1 MAQFCTQCGS
11 EIKPGSKFC
20 MVCGKKIE
28 DDLVGNRVAQ
38 NVPNSAEQNKLTG
51 KSNNKMIVALIV
63 TLVVI
68 GGICGYFF
76 LGRST
81 GNINTAAEPQSNPT
95 QQTQQATKPAE
106 NVPIP
111 KETPK
116 EEKAGLIIGVNVNAR
131 KMASTDSSVV
141 GTFTLGEKVVIL
153 TEESEW
159 AKVKRSDGQE
169 CYVFKKYLGNQAA
182 LDARQAKYNIKDGIY
197 PVYLNG
203 DPDYVLVY
211 CHMGTAYYVV
221 KSSFHYKPGTK
232 FRVIKV
238 VTVPDADKGS
248 TKISSEAEFNYWF
261 NDIGIEYW
269 LNNNK
274 ERYLATLNG
283 SGVQNAVAFTAYKVT
298 QYITSGKVPS
308 DGQLP
313 QAFYDRLNP

>member
-1 MAQFCTQCGS
+1 MRSLIAIILSAVLLFSVAGCGGDKKADQTPAKTTSTQ
-11 EIKPGSKFC
+11 E
-20 MVCGKKIE
+20 VKKE
-28 DDLVGNRVAQ
+28 
-38 NVPNSAEQNKLTG
+38 
-51 KSNNKMIVALIV
+51 
-63 TLVVI
+63 
-68 GGICGYFF
+68 
-76 LGRST
+76 
-81 GNINTAAEPQSNPT
+81 
-95 QQTQQATKPAE
+95 ATKAE
-106 NVPIP
+106 KTGFI
-111 KETPK
+111 T
-116 EEKAGLIIGVNVNAR
+116 GTDVNAR
-131 KMASTDSSVV
+131 EKASTDSAIV
-141 GTFTLGEKVVIL
+141 GTFDLGEKVTIL
-153 TEESEW
+153 AEEPEW

-203 DPDYVLVY
+203 NPDYVLVY
-211 CHMGTAYYVV
+211 GHMGVAYYAV